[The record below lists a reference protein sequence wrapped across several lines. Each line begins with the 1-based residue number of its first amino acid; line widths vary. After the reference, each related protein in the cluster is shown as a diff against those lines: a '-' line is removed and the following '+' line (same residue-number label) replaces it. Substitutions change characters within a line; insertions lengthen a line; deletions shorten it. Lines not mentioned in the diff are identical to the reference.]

1 MAIKTDLEKISEIQ
15 LKDVFFILIE
25 RMGLVQHYFLDPN
38 ESKDYYDRLIVIN
51 KKKPSLKEFNN
62 ELVKYKNELLD
73 LEKEKLKI
81 LHNK

>member
-25 RMGLVQHYFLDPN
+25 RMGLVPHYFLDPDEKKN
-38 ESKDYYDRLIVIN
+38 YYDRLIIIN
-51 KKKPSLKEFNN
+51 KKKPTLKEFND

>member
-25 RMGLVQHYFLDPN
+25 RMGLVPHYFLDPN